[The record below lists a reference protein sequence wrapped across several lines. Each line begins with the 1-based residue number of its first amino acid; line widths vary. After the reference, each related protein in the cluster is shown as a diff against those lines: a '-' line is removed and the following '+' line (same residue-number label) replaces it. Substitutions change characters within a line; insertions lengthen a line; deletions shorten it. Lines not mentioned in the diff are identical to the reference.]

1 MRVYIELAS
10 PRMGEWFVVS
20 GGTYL
25 VGFSGLHAR
34 EMALKQQQELTLLLN
49 AAAAAL
55 ESRVDTP
62 SSTLSD
68 D

>member
-1 MRVYIELAS
+1 MRVHIELAS
-10 PRMGEWFVVS
+10 RRIGEWYVVS
-20 GGTYL
+20 EGTYL

-34 EMALKQQQELTLLLN
+34 EMALKQQQELTQLLN
-49 AAAAAL
+49 AAAVSAD
-55 ESRVDTP
+55 STGDTP